1 MSTEDSV
8 VADGA
13 RVLRDP
19 RSSGSADQPR
29 GPRPAG
35 VALAAAALLAATAWF
50 AAGAGSALAVGAGD
64 VEASVSVGPSTIAAG
79 GLVVVAG
86 SGLASESDRAIV
98 LVGEGVTVEL
108 GSVRTDER
116 GAFQVEF
123 AVPSHVPPGTYEL
136 RALGDRAIA
145 AQLTVATG
153 AVSAGGVGRDVGVPS
168 MALTNLIL
176 LGTAGII
183 LVATGVFAW
192 RAERIDR
199 QLRARSS

>member
-1 MSTEDSV
+1 V
-8 VADGA
+8 
-13 RVLRDP
+13 
-19 RSSGSADQPR
+19 
-29 GPRPAG
+29 

-50 AAGAGSALAVGAGD
+50 VAGAGSALAVGAGD
-64 VEASVSVGPSTIAAG
+64 VEASVSVEPSTIAAG
-79 GLVVVAG
+79 DLVVVAG
-86 SGLASESDRAIV
+86 NGLASESDRAIV
-98 LVGEGVTVEL
+98 LAGEGVTVEL
-108 GSVRTDER
+108 GSVKTDER
-116 GAFQVEF
+116 GAFRAEF

-145 AQLTVATG
+145 AQLTVTAD
-153 AVSAGGVGRDVGVPS
+153 AVSAGGVGRDGGAPS

-192 RAERIDR
+192 RAERVDR